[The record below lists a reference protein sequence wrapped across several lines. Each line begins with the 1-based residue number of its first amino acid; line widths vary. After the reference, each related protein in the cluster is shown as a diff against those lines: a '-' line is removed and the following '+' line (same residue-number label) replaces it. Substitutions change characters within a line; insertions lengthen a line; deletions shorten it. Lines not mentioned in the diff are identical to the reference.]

1 MELAKLLELTD
12 AAVRIAVE
20 VADGEAGGVTVAQL
34 TKLFIGQL
42 ENRMKLLKPMGL
54 I

>member
-20 VADGEAGGVTVAQL
+20 ADGEAGGVTVAQL